1 MPTCGIEHRRRRIAP
16 GSSSVLTPSGFAS
29 GQDLESIDALEEY
42 IDRSQVIMIFV
53 SKGYFLSTNCLREAR
68 TATEKAKP
76 PKWTDPRPAVWARPQ
91 PAAPTP
97 REPAGPS
104 VAAAMERFRPMGQ
117 QAPRRSHQLVPA
129 DTRGKAW
136 ADPRPPPP
144 RDLTQFA
151 VPLAGF

>member
-1 MPTCGIEHRRRRIAP
+1 MHANLRIEHRRRRIAP

-76 PKWTDPRPAVWARPQ
+76 LALGYDPLRGGATLETIKEDECPLELKGVFKDRKIIEWHRIKVPTPK
-91 PAAPTP
+91 PTP
-97 REPAGPS
+97 RNQLCPS
-104 VAAAMERFRPMGQ
+104 V
-117 QAPRRSHQLVPA
+117 SI
-129 DTRGKAW
+129 
-136 ADPRPPPP
+136 
-144 RDLTQFA
+144 
-151 VPLAGF
+151 